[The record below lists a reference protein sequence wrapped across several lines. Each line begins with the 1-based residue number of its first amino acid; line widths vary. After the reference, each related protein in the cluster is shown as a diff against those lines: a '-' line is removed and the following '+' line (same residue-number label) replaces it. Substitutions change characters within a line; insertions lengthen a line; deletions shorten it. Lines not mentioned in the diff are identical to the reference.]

1 MPSSTPVFVF
11 NSLNVQRG
19 GLTKAVITR
28 ANMLINCYPEVHFC
42 TLDYQQDHLDI
53 IHELKKKRILDER
66 IQVHYF
72 FHDMDPYKQDLSH
85 RIDGPK
91 QEGEEYD
98 NEGYLVRFH
107 KRDKRNG
114 KKLFTSHFSRNG
126 NCFLTVW
133 PGLENEE
140 RGKCVYY
147 NPEPTE
153 YENLY
158 ELYISWLNQKA
169 ETFRNPVF
177 MSDSWFTDKMVAR
190 IESVPVHR
198 VTVMHNNHYNFPY
211 TKGAELDPD
220 WDYLYANM
228 EKFDRIVFLTEE
240 QKEDIAD
247 QFGDSDRYQV
257 ISHFAEPVS
266 EEKEW
271 ESKDLKL
278 AVSIA
283 RYVPQKRIDEA
294 IKAFV
299 LVVKEIPDAEYHVYG
314 YGPLK
319 EELET
324 MVNQLNLDNHVFLH
338 DFSSNP
344 TAVFQNAACSI
355 LTSDYEGF
363 GLVVTESLAAGTPVV
378 AYDVDYGPTHII
390 RNNIDG
396 YLVEKGNSVEMAEK
410 VIAIM
415 KDTVLAKQLSSRAK
429 EVVQRFSYEQYQRQ
443 WVSLLESLK
452 KK

>member
-1 MPSSTPVFVF
+1 MPIITPVFVF

-42 TLDYQQDHLDI
+42 TMDYQQDHLDTI
-53 IHELKKKRILDER
+53 LELKKKRILDER

-72 FHDMDPYKQDLSH
+72 FHDMDPYQKESSH
-85 RIDGPK
+85 RMDGPM

-98 NEGYLVRFH
+98 NEGYLIRFQ
-107 KRDKRNG
+107 KKNERTG
-114 KKLFTSHFSRNG
+114 KKLFTSYFSRNG
-126 NCFLTVW
+126 KCFLTVW

-140 RGKCVYY
+140 SGRCVHY

-169 ETFRNPVF
+169 KTFKNPVF
-177 MSDSWFTDKMVAR
+177 MSDSWFTDEMVAR
-190 IESVPVHR
+190 IDSVPVHR

-220 WDYLYANM
+220 WNYLYANM
-228 EKFDRIVFLTEE
+228 EKFDRIVFLTDE

-247 QFGDSDRYQV
+247 QFGESDRYQV
-257 ISHFAEPVS
+257 IPHFAEPVS
-266 EEKEW
+266 EEKDW
-271 ESKDLKL
+271 ESKNLKL

-294 IKAFV
+294 IKAFA
-299 LVVKEIPDAEYHVYG
+299 LVVKDIPDAKYHVYG
-314 YGPLK
+314 YGPEK
-319 EELET
+319 EVLAT
-324 MVNQLNLDNHVFLH
+324 LVNKLNLENHVFLH
-338 DFSSNP
+338 DFSNNP
-344 TAVFQNAACSI
+344 TAIFQNAVCSI

-363 GLVVTESLAAGTPVV
+363 GLVLTESLAAGTPVV
-378 AYDVDYGPTHII
+378 AYDVKYGPKDII

-396 YLVEKGNSVEMAEK
+396 YLVEKGNQAEMAEK
-410 VIAIM
+410 VMTLM
-415 KDTVLAKQLSSRAK
+415 KDPVLARQLSFHAK
-429 EVVQRFSYEQYQRQ
+429 EVVQRFSFEQYQKQ
-443 WVSLLESLK
+443 WLHLFENLEK
-452 KK
+452 K